1 MFKSTV
7 LFSVLLLTTLGTDA
21 QNLSIAT
28 SKHSGGRV
36 VTLPNNLVKWNYE
49 TTQIGEVYFG
59 SPQMDT
65 LHIDLNDGTK
75 SFTIMA
81 KQLYFYDPT
90 TSQMEDRDGL
100 RFACTVY
107 CSVNGY
113 TRYNFSNLT
122 LTAYFA
128 NSVYVGHTLETNS
141 VKTE

>member
-7 LFSVLLLTTLGTDA
+7 FSAFLFLTLGADA
-21 QNLSIAT
+21 QKLSIAT

-36 VTLPNNLVKWNYE
+36 VTLPNNLVKWSYE
-49 TTQIGEVYFG
+49 VTQIGEVYFG

-65 LHIDLNDGTK
+65 LHIDLNDGTH
-75 SFTIMA
+75 SYTIMA
-81 KQLYFYDPT
+81 KELYFYDPT
-90 TSQMEDRDGL
+90 TSQMEDRDGS

-113 TRYNFSNLT
+113 TRYNFSDLT

-141 VKTE
+141 VKAE

>member
-7 LFSVLLLTTLGTDA
+7 LFSVLLFSVLDADA
-21 QNLSIAT
+21 QNVSVTT

-36 VTLPNNLVKWNYE
+36 VTLPNNLIKWSYE
-49 TTQIGEVYFG
+49 TTTIGEVYFG

-81 KQLYFYDPT
+81 KELYFFDPT
-90 TSQMEDRDGL
+90 TSEMEDRDGV

-113 TRYNFSNLT
+113 TRYNFSDLT
-122 LTAYFA
+122 LTAYFVKSLYA
-128 NSVYVGHTLETNS
+128 GHTLETNS
-141 VKTE
+141 VKAE